1 MWLVDLPL
9 YTAKDIVKDRKLE
22 GDMMDDF
29 PAVNNITVRGYLP
42 ADIVP
47 APRKLNSTFL
57 FIMNV
62 FYYRSISYYS

>member
-1 MWLVDLPL
+1 MSGWHS
-9 YTAKDIVKDRKLE
+9 KDRKLE

-47 APRKLNSTFL
+47 APRK
-57 FIMNV
+57 
-62 FYYRSISYYS
+62 